1 MRNIRYFLED
11 MREALS
17 KMIEIT
23 RGLQIDEF
31 SGNWVTIS
39 AVRDQ
44 VMILGEAAKHVPPH
58 ITEQY
63 PIVPWSQ
70 LAKTRDKLIHGY
82 FKTDPGLL
90 YHMATV
96 RAEKLLPIINNII
109 VDNQNSDSDEE

>member
-17 KMIEIT
+17 KMIEVT
-23 RGLQIDEF
+23 QGLQIDEF

-44 VMILGEAAKHVPPH
+44 IMILGEAAKQIPPD
-58 ITEQY
+58 IAEQY
-63 PIVPWSQ
+63 SNVPWSQ

-82 FKTDPGLL
+82 LNTISP
-90 YHMATV
+90 
-96 RAEKLLPIINNII
+96 
-109 VDNQNSDSDEE
+109 